1 MNSDSFEKV
10 NKIKNEFKSKNES
23 IIKFNQ
29 PASPDS
35 SISILSLMG

>member
-10 NKIKNEFKSKNES
+10 NKIKDEFKSRNES

-29 PASPDS
+29 PTSPDS